1 MGLIL
6 QIKNFVQSLFPA
18 QKTDSS
24 EGKQLYSETEVIEQ
38 IHSIWD
44 YLSFTAHSQAYHIC
58 NVLGFEEW
66 VPMDEI
72 LRRVKELF
80 GVEYQNERSLYP
92 YIKTLVDCNLLES
105 SGFAGKKHWR
115 KKELLVKIE
124 GQKKKQEITA
134 QTAKAASRPAIQQ

>member
-1 MGLIL
+1 MGLIH
-6 QIKNFVQSLFPA
+6 QIKNFVQQLFST
-18 QKTDSS
+18 QSTDRS
-24 EGKQLYSETEVIEQ
+24 EGKPLYAEKEVIEQ

-72 LRRVKELF
+72 LRRIKELF

-92 YIKTLVDCNLLES
+92 YIKTLVDCNLLET

-115 KKELLVKIE
+115 KKELLVKID
-124 GQKKKQEITA
+124 GQKKAITTA
-134 QTAKAASRPAIQQ
+134 ILTAKATN